1 MRRLASLL
9 LFGSLAGF
17 AQKPAPPDPAP
28 LEDALK
34 RFVEVYARIEAEAA
48 DPFSPDQAIFQ
59 GAIPSMLRRLDPH
72 SAFLDAGQFEQLKEM
87 ERSVRKGFG
96 SIVSVLPG
104 RVIVLQTLPGTPTA
118 RSGISAGDEIL
129 AINGIALGRLDMDQL
144 VQVLGE
150 SRQQQARL
158 EVRKPGNARIF
169 SYVLIPEDVESS
181 SVDRAFLLRPDVG
194 YVRVTSFE
202 NETGAQLQKA
212 IEGLGGAKLKGLVL
226 DLRNNPGGVLPA
238 ALEVSALFFAPGTKI
253 LGIRGRSVEA
263 QEVKVADNAKPYEF
277 KLAVLMNGKSASASE
292 IVAGAVQDLDRGAVI
307 GEPSFGKGLV
317 QSVFQ
322 LDSGTGMALTT
333 AYYYTPSGRNIQRP
347 LRFGQLEGSP
357 EPPGEYKTAKGRTV
371 KGGGGILPD
380 EEVYPEKPTA
390 FRAVMEASASFPNFA
405 TEFVQKNKDKIKY
418 GFDVSGALLDDFR
431 VYLSERKIQPG
442 IAEWSRES
450 EWIRFRLKQEIYN
463 QALGVDKGDEVEMQ
477 RDPVVRGALR
487 SLGVE

>member
-1 MRRLASLL
+1 MIRRAFLLAIT
-9 LFGSLAGF
+9 AAVCF
-17 AQKPAPPDPAP
+17 AQKPAPDPRP
-28 LEDALK
+28 LEEALQ
-34 RFVEVYARIEAEAA
+34 RFVEVYAKVEAEAA
-48 DPFSPDQAIFQ
+48 DPVSPDQALFQ
-59 GAIPSMLRRLDPH
+59 GAIPGMLRRLDPH

-87 ERSVRKGFG
+87 ERSVKKGFG

-129 AINGIALGRLDMDQL
+129 AINNIPLGRLDMEQL
-144 VQVLGE
+144 IQVLSE

-169 SYVLIPEDVESS
+169 SYVLTPEDVETS
-181 SVDRAFLLRPDVG
+181 SVDRAFLLRPGTG
-194 YVRVTSFE
+194 YVRLTSFE
-202 NETGAQLQKA
+202 NESGPQLKKA
-212 IEGLGGAKLKGLVL
+212 IEDLGGASLKALVL

-238 ALEVSALFFAPGTKI
+238 ALEVAALFFPPGTRI
-253 LGIRGRSVEA
+253 LSIKGRSVEA
-263 QEVKVADNAKPYEF
+263 QEVTVSDKATPYGF

-292 IVAGAVQDLDRGAVI
+292 IVAGAVQDLDRGTVV

-317 QSVFQ
+317 QSVFS

-371 KGGGGILPD
+371 RGGGGILPD
-380 EEVYPEKPTA
+380 ETATAEPATA

-405 TEFVQKNKDKIKY
+405 TEYVQKNKDKIS
-418 GFDVSGALLDDFR
+418 DTTEVSGALLDDFR
-431 VYLSERKIQPG
+431 LYLSQRNIRPG
-442 IAEWSRES
+442 IGEWSKES

-477 RDPVVRGALR
+477 HDPVVRKALGT
-487 SLGVE
+487 LGVE